1 MTRFW
6 SYIKHKKSDGNNIPP
21 LKSDGLLHED
31 STDKANILNQQ
42 FKFFS
47 NKDEFTRTEHKQR
60 CKMTGHFETA
70 TYINITENGIKKLL
84 LSLNQHKY
92 KQV

>member
-1 MTRFW
+1 MTV
-6 SYIKHKKSDGNNIPP
+6 
-21 LKSDGLLHED
+21 
-31 STDKANILNQQ
+31 LNFQTC
-42 FKFFS
+42 
-47 NKDEFTRTEHKQR
+47 TRREYKQR